1 MDTIDLVALRT
12 TIATDQNIVT
22 LRFSVTTLLGL
33 VEERIQKLAG
43 LNPLATPAFVTER
56 VEVIRSQ
63 LGQIGVEVMRSIG
76 RDVLDGIDRLDA
88 QILAASKR

>member
-1 MDTIDLVALRT
+1 V
-12 TIATDQNIVT
+12 
-22 LRFSVTTLLGL
+22 

-43 LNPLATPAFVTER
+43 LDPVAVAAFRKER
-56 VEVIRSQ
+56 AQVIRSQ
-63 LGQIGVEVMRSIG
+63 LGQMGVEVMRAAG